1 MARNLPLKQSDED
14 QELWNL
20 MELGSNLGSAT

>member
-1 MARNLPLKQSDED
+1 MARNLPLKQNGED

-20 MELGSNLGSAT
+20 MVLGSNLGSAT